1 MNLKKIKNTIQI
13 QAYPTNYPIFILL
26 IRVFLPTPDKFLQ
39 KKEYSPD
46 FILYFC
52 KKRLPMLFEEL
63 KQRRTIR
70 KYTGEDIPEKLLN
83 ELIETACRVS
93 TTGNRG
99 R

>member
-1 MNLKKIKNTIQI
+1 MQNVK
-13 QAYPTNYPIFILL
+13 LL
-26 IRVFLPTPDKFLQ
+26 TR
-39 KKEYSPD
+39 KEYSPD

-83 ELIETACRVS
+83 ELI
-93 TTGNRG
+93 
-99 R
+99 